1 MGKYDEVSVV
11 RQLNNV
17 GAVIG
22 INPASKVI
30 KVAKNSAIGN
40 GTSGKIDFLT
50 HYCGYNVVT
59 VDVIQQ
65 QKNVMKKLPLRK
77 LLKRLLVKLNLQ
89 RIILLKVLL
98 VLLIN
103 VCALLKEGSMLW
115 LALNSHL
122 EL

>member
-30 KVAKNSAIGN
+30 KVAKNSSIGN

-50 HYCGYNVVT
+50 HYCGYYLEY
-59 VDVIQQ
+59 VDIAQQ
-65 QKNVMKKLPLRK
+65 QKERDEEIAAKKAARK
-77 LLKRLLVKLNLQ
+77 AKFAEDNTFKGITRAVDKRMRTIK
-89 RIILLKVLL
+89 RK
-98 VLLIN
+98 
-103 VCALLKEGSMLW
+103 
-115 LALNSHL
+115 
-122 EL
+122 

>member
-1 MGKYDEVSVV
+1 MKKYDEVSVV

-22 INPASKVI
+22 INSASKVI
-30 KVAKNSAIGN
+30 KVAKIALLVMELAVRLIF
-40 GTSGKIDFLT
+40 FLII
-50 HYCGYNVVT
+50 VV
-59 VDVIQQ
+59 IMLRLLMLFNNK
-65 QKNVMKKLPLRK
+65 KNVMKKLLLRK
-77 LLKRLLVKLNLQ
+77 LLKRLLVKLSLQ
-89 RIILLKVLL
+89 KIILLKVLL

-103 VCALLKEGSMLW
+103 VCVLLKESSMLW